1 MSFFTFVYGYTLL
14 LYHLSLFPPLF
25 QLKALTHHSFWFH
38 LMNISSSFQ
47 VNNGGENTLHL
58 EQLKESLRDG
68 HHGVLVLLP
77 VKSVDGDGFTLS
89 SMKMINP
96 PVEDIQKLAE
106 VRYKSNSQCEICMEG
121 NQTIFRV

>member
-1 MSFFTFVYGYTLL
+1 MPLFTVVYGYSLL

-25 QLKALTHHSFWFH
+25 QLNALTHHSFWFH
-38 LMNISSSFQ
+38 LMNISSFQ

-106 VRYKSNSQCEICMEG
+106 VSCKSNSQSEIYMEG